1 VTWSLVAVPAVVAF
15 VAALL
20 LVPAVKRVAIA
31 TGLVAMPKADRWHRR
46 QIPLLGG
53 LAIVVA
59 TLAGVAIGQPRS
71 QPVWLLL
78 ACATG
83 LAVVGL
89 VDDVR
94 PLRPQTKLFLQ
105 IFAAALMSVFGL
117 QFQFTG
123 LPALDMLIS
132 LVWLVGITNALNL
145 LDNMDGLAAGIAA
158 IVAGFRLL
166 FFLADGH
173 LEGAMLAA
181 VILGA
186 CLGFLVYNVNPAS
199 IFMGDTGSL
208 FLGFLVGGLS
218 LVGGWPYAR
227 GTTLVLVFPMLV
239 VLVPIFDTTFVTLA
253 RILAGRPVSQG
264 GRDHTSHR
272 LVALGMS
279 ERQAVLTLYGLALV
293 GGAIAWLSYRYGL
306 GYGAVLAVVLALGT
320 VLFGIFLG
328 RLQVYPPDAVPQSG
342 VALLLANF
350 TYRRQVV
357 TVAVDTVLVVVA
369 YYSAYLLRFEG
380 TFRAERPIFEQSL
393 PVVLLAQVTAFLVLG
408 THRGIWRYTGVSDL
422 LRLAQACA
430 LGTILSVLGVSFLY
444 RFTGYSRAVFVIHGV
459 LLFVAVAATRLSF
472 RTLDSALRKESPD
485 AEPVLIYGAG
495 KGGLLVLRE
504 IRGNDAL
511 GWRAVGFLDDDR
523 SKQGTRVD
531 GVLVHG
537 GGAALEAAVL
547 ATGARRVVLSTPA
560 LDTALTEALVT
571 QCEAMGVHLVQ
582 SRVQFT
588 PLT

>member
-1 VTWSLVAVPAVVAF
+1 MTGFPVLGPTLASF
-15 VAALL
+15 VFALL
-20 LVPAVKRVAIA
+20 LVPQVKRLAIA
-31 TGLVAMPKADRWHRR
+31 TGLVALPKADRWHRR

-53 LAIVVA
+53 LAIVLS
-59 TLAGVAIGQPRS
+59 TLVGVAIGQPSSR
-71 QPVWLLL
+71 PVWLLL

-89 VDDVR
+89 VDDIR
-94 PLRPQTKLFLQ
+94 ALRPQTKLFLQ
-105 IFAAALMSVFGL
+105 IFAAGLMSVFGL

-123 LPALDMLIS
+123 LPALDMLVS

-158 IVAGFRLL
+158 IVAAFRLL
-166 FFLADGH
+166 FFLADGQV
-173 LEGAMLAA
+173 EGAMLAG

-186 CLGFLVYNVNPAS
+186 CLGFLVYNSNPAS

-227 GTTLVLVFPMLV
+227 GTTLVLVFPVLV
-239 VLVPIFDTTFVTLA
+239 VLVPIFDTTFVTVA

-279 ERQAVLTLYGLALV
+279 ERQAVLTLYGLAAA
-293 GGAIAWLSYRYGL
+293 GGGIAWLSYRHGL

-320 VLFGIFLG
+320 MLFGIFLG
-328 RLQVYPPDAVPQSG
+328 RLQVYPPDAAPQGG

-357 TVAVDTVLVVVA
+357 TVAVDTLLVILA
-369 YYSAYLLRFEG
+369 YYSAYLLRFEH
-380 TFRAERPIFEQSL
+380 TFAAEQALFARSL
-393 PVVLLAQVTAFLVLG
+393 PVVLLAQVTAFLMLG

-430 LGTILSVLGVSFLY
+430 LGTVLSVLGVAFLF
-444 RFTGYSRAVFVIHGV
+444 RFTGYSRAVFAIHGV

-472 RTLDSALRKESPD
+472 RTLDSALRRDSPE

-504 IRGNDAL
+504 IRENDAL
-511 GWRAVGFLDDDR
+511 GWRAVGFIDDDR
-523 SKQGTRVD
+523 GKQGTRID

-537 GGAALEAAVL
+537 SGAALEAAVL
-547 ATGARRVVLSTPA
+547 GTGATRVVLSTPKLA
-560 LDTALTEALVT
+560 PDVRQSLVDRCEAL
-571 QCEAMGVHLVQ
+571 GVQLVESQ
-582 SRVQFT
+582 LQFRT
-588 PLT
+588 IR